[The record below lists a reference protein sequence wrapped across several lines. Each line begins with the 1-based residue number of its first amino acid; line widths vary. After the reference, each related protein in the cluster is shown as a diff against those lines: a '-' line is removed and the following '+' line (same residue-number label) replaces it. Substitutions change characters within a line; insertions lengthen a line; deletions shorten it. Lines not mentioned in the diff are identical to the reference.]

1 MGENGSRAQI
11 DFSKPTSIIMGMVLL
26 VAAGSAGSMFGITIE
41 PEETTLL
48 RVEAARMEVKIVGLE
63 ERLALLEQVVDGC
76 QRLIATCR
84 TRAEEE

>member
-1 MGENGSRAQI
+1 MGGNGSGTHV
-11 DFSKPTSIIMGMVLL
+11 DFSRPSSIIVGMVLL
-26 VAAGSAGSMFGITIE
+26 VAAGSAGSMLGITIE

-84 TRAEEE
+84 SRAEEE